1 MDGNPSFSLSQEEP
15 LNITNTYD
23 SYAGTGDKFLL
34 PVVYFAACS

>member
-15 LNITNTYD
+15 LNITITYD
-23 SYAGTGDKFLL
+23 SYTGTGDTFLL